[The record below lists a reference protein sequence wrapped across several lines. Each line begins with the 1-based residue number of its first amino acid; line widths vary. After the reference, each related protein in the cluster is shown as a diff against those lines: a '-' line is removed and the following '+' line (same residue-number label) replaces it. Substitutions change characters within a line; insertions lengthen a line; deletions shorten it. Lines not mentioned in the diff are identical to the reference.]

1 MFPIARFLALGA
13 GLFGGIVLSQAP
25 EMTQQ
30 YGQRIGG
37 ALDEL
42 RVIVENFDQ
51 QAAQNKIDRDKA
63 LTLYGAS
70 GEPFLRSQGVSM
82 QETIT
87 RFETLEAQNE
97 ALSTALPVLKP
108 FVLIRDADS
117 AILANAWRDFIPAVP
132 ISIPGLVWA
141 AIGFVCGWTLLRILA
156 FLSREAYRLGAGR
169 RYRLL
174 H

>member
-42 RVIVENFDQ
+42 RVIVENFDRE
-51 QAAQNKIDRDKA
+51 AAENKIDRGKA

-82 QETIT
+82 QQTIA

-97 ALSTALPVLKP
+97 TLSSALPVLKP
-108 FVLIRDADS
+108 FVLIREADS
-117 AILANAWRDFIPAVP
+117 AILANAWRDFVPAVP
-132 ISIPGLVWA
+132 LSIPGLVWA
-141 AIGFVCGWTLLRILA
+141 AIGFISGWILLRTLA
-156 FLSREAYRLGAGR
+156 FLSRGAYRLGAGR

>member
-13 GLFGGIVLSQAP
+13 GIFGGLVLSQAP

-30 YGQRIGG
+30 YAQRIGG

-42 RVIVENFDQ
+42 RVIVETFDQ
-51 QAAQNKIDRDKA
+51 QAAENKLDRDKA
-63 LTLYGAS
+63 LTLYSAS
-70 GEPFLRSQGVSM
+70 GEPFLRSQGASM
-82 QETIT
+82 QQTIT
-87 RFETLEAQNE
+87 RYETLEAQSE

-108 FVLIRDADS
+108 FVLIREADS
-117 AILANAWRDFIPAVP
+117 AILGNAWRDFIPAVP

-141 AIGFVCGWTLLRILA
+141 AIGFISGWALLRVLA
-156 FLSREAYRLGAGR
+156 FLSRAAYRLGAGR

>member
-70 GEPFLRSQGVSM
+70 GEPFLRSQGISM
-82 QETIT
+82 QETIA

-108 FVLIRDADS
+108 FVLIRQADG

-132 ISIPGLVWA
+132 ISLPGLVWA
-141 AIGFVCGWTLLRILA
+141 TIGFIGGWVVLRMLA
-156 FLSREAYRLGAGR
+156 FLSRGAYRLGAGR

>member
-1 MFPIARFLALGA
+1 MFPLARLIALGA
-13 GLFGGIVLSQAP
+13 GLFGGIVMSQAP
-25 EMTQQ
+25 ELTQQ

-42 RVIVENFDQ
+42 RVIVENFDRE
-51 QAAQNKIDRDKA
+51 AANNSIDRQKA
-63 LTLYGAS
+63 LQLYGAS

-82 QETIT
+82 QQTIS
-87 RFETLEAQNE
+87 RYETLEEQEE

-108 FVLIRDADS
+108 FVLIRAADKT
-117 AILANAWRDFIPAVP
+117 IFANAFRDFIPAVP
-132 ISIPGLVWA
+132 VSIPGMVWA
-141 AIGFVCGWTLLRILA
+141 SIGFLVGWGLLRLMGFLA
-156 FLSREAYRLGAGR
+156 RGAYRLGAGR